1 VTEQA
6 STTLT
11 KEDPMAAKSEA
22 LAKQFEA
29 KVQEATGVIERLS
42 DADWK
47 KTTSSEKWT
56 VGVVAHHLAGA
67 HEGIAGIIKALAA
80 GQSMG
85 NFTMQMLHDMNA
97 KHAQE
102 HGAATKAETLALHKK
117 SAAAAA
123 AAVRGLSDADL
134 AKSGAVLSGMPPMS
148 VEQVIGGIL
157 LNHIEE
163 HLKSIR
169 ATANV

>member
-1 VTEQA
+1 
-6 STTLT
+6 
-11 KEDPMAAKSEA
+11 MAAKAEA

-29 KVQEATGVIERLS
+29 KVQEATAVLDRLS

-47 KTTSSEKWT
+47 KTAASEKWT

-67 HEGIAGIIKALAA
+67 HEAIAGIIKTVAA

-85 NFTMQMLHDMNA
+85 NFTMDMLHDMNA

-102 HGAATKAETLALHKK
+102 HAKATKAETVALHKK

-123 AAVRGLSDADL
+123 AVLRGLSDTDL
-134 AKSGAVLSGMPPMS
+134 AKSGTVLTGMPPMS
-148 VEQVIGGIL
+148 VEQVVGGIL
-157 LNHIEE
+157 LNHIDE

-169 ATANV
+169 ATVGA